1 MTIFLN
7 SSEVAELATAEVCL
21 RAARAGLE
29 AERRDEVVLPPRLDV
44 DLARG
49 FFRTMP
55 AAVGEHVGVKIMSL
69 VRGVGN
75 RYLLLLYSQISGD
88 LIAVLDADEVT
99 RRRTAATT
107 AVAGDL
113 LLPSGTD
120 RLGLLGT
127 GFEAEGHLRTL
138 HTQWRFDQVV
148 VHSRS
153 EKNRTEFAARMSREL
168 SISVRPV
175 ATSREVVADC
185 PVSVLCTK
193 ANAPV
198 LDGADVAPGAVVLSI
213 GSTRPDLRELDLT
226 TLARSLVVLA
236 DNPAQVIAES
246 GDIQAGLEAGSI
258 TSEQVV
264 AMSAWAGSTAMT
276 GRDLVTFKSVGT
288 AVQDLVLA
296 AELVAAASERG
307 LGRELGTLTRL
318 KSAPSPAH
326 VGVNS

>member
-1 MTIFLN
+1 M
-7 SSEVAELATAEVCL
+7 
-21 RAARAGLE
+21 RAAWEGLE
-29 AERRDEVVLPPRLDV
+29 AERRDEVVLPARLDV
-44 DLARG
+44 DLPRG

-75 RYLLLLYSQISGD
+75 RYLLLLYSQITGD
-88 LIAVLDADEVT
+88 LVAVLDADEVT

-113 LLPSGTD
+113 LCPAGTD

-127 GFEAEGHLRTL
+127 GFEAEEHLRTL
-138 HTQWRFDQVV
+138 HAQWGFGEVL

-153 EKNRTEFAARMSREL
+153 EEHRTVFAERMSLEL
-168 SISVRPV
+168 GITVRSV

-185 PVSVLCTK
+185 PVVALCTK
-193 ANAPV
+193 AAVPV
-198 LDGADVAPGAVVLSI
+198 LDGTDLAPGAVVLSI
-213 GSTRPDLRELDLT
+213 GSTRPDLRELDLA
-226 TLARSLVVLA
+226 TLARSAAVLA
-236 DNPAQVIAES
+236 DSPTQVIAES
-246 GDIQAGLEAGSI
+246 GDIQAGLAAGSI

-264 AMSAWAGSTAMT
+264 AMSEWAEPTTSP

-296 AELVAAASERG
+296 AELVSAASDRG
-307 LGRELGTLTRL
+307 LGRDLGTLTRL
-318 KSAPSPAH
+318 KSVESPVPA
-326 VGVNS
+326 GVNR